1 MDQTFADILKS
12 CSSGNTVPP
21 PGVKVEAVIPPLV
34 AASTGRTV
42 SVSADNTPANT
53 SAIIER
59 FKSVGSKMMATANM
73 SVEQEVMR
81 ICNLPI
87 IKDPT
92 PEEIELVTNH
102 YVYDKSAPF
111 HRGLFPEQ
119 VKAMMEYHDHG
130 NILCPIKVGGGKA
143 LVSILVANDA
153 YTQFGKR
160 KILLMNPSNLVNQL
174 RDTEL
179 PMYRRHIS
187 INVPFYWLSKES
199 KHKRMMLAQSNRA
212 GVYVV
217 SYALLSR
224 GEGAELMDAIKPD
237 LIIGDEI
244 HRIAS
249 ARTSARNRRFK
260 EIVKR
265 YSPDL
270 VCLSGTL
277 TKKSPKD
284 YHFIAVNT
292 LQENSFTPRPSMV
305 SEAWAEII
313 DSNASGIEEYNTN
326 NMPQPG
332 PIMKLVKW
340 ARKHFPEEQ
349 FEDNLAGFRKAY
361 KFRMKTCP
369 GVIASDGEGAVPLRI
384 SNIKLTKQETE
395 GRPGWDKLQEIVSTL
410 VNDYVAPNGDEIDHA
425 MHIWRWRYE
434 LEGFGF
440 YNNLFWPDPAKVA
453 QHKGIS
459 LESAE
464 DILDR
469 SIHHHEL
476 KQEYHKVLRQWIKYY
491 ARTGMDTPMLV
502 GGEMYKNGA
511 ANVGSELY
519 DAWKAVRDAEFE
531 GILERERAVVRV
543 CDFRVNKVVEWAK
556 AWHKKRPKKAAIIWF
571 KNKGVG
577 AWLRDAFIEA
587 DLPVAYCPRGDKG
600 RMLIDDRSQGHRFA
614 IASSS
619 FREGRNLQFH
629 HDTEVFAQWFREA
642 DWVEQAMGRIDRT
655 GQEAD
660 QARYFTMINSEFDKM
675 LMASTLNDA
684 TYAHQTGSSQK
695 LLYADWDER
704 PAIVPSA
711 TLLEWSGGKHAPQML
726 DAESQKMLNEK
737 FKGE

>member
-1 MDQTFADILKS
+1 MDQSFADILKS
-12 CSSGNTVPP
+12 CSSGNTVSS
-21 PGVKVEAVIPPLV
+21 PGVKVEVVIPPLV
-34 AASTGRTV
+34 AASTGRTI
-42 SVSADNTPANT
+42 SAENTPANT
-53 SAIIER
+53 SAILER
-59 FKSVGSKMMATANM
+59 FQSVSSKMMATANM

-92 PEEIELVTNH
+92 PEEIKLVTDH
-102 YVYDKSAPF
+102 YVFNQSAPF
-111 HRGLFPEQ
+111 NKGLFPEQ

-143 LVSILVANDA
+143 LVSVLVSNDA
-153 YTQFGKR
+153 YTLFGKR

-179 PMYRRHIS
+179 PMYRKHIS
-187 INVPFYWLSKES
+187 INVPFYWLSKEN
-199 KHKRMMLAQSNRA
+199 KHKRMLLAQSNRA

-237 LIIGDEI
+237 IIIGDEI

-260 EIVKR
+260 EIVKK

-270 VCLSGTL
+270 VSLSGTL
-277 TKKSPKD
+277 TKKSLKD
-284 YHFIAVNT
+284 YHFIAKST
-292 LQENSFTPRPSMV
+292 LQENCFMPRPTMV
-305 SEAWAEII
+305 SEAWSEII
-313 DSNASGIEEYNTN
+313 DSNASGIDEYNTN

-332 PIMKLVKW
+332 PIMRLVKW
-340 ARKHFPEEQ
+340 ARKNFPEEQ
-349 FEDNLAGFRKAY
+349 FEENLAGFRKAF

-395 GRPGWDKLQEIVSTL
+395 GRPGWDKLQELLKTL
-410 VNDYVAPNGDEIDHA
+410 LEDYVAPNGDEIDHA

-434 LEGFGF
+434 MEGFGF
-440 YNNLFWPDPAKVA
+440 YNNLFWPDPAKIS
-453 QHKGIS
+453 QHKSIS
-459 LESAE
+459 LDAAQ

-469 SIHHHEL
+469 SIEHHLL
-476 KQEYHKVLRQWIKYY
+476 KQEYHKVLRQWIKYH
-491 ARTGMDTPMLV
+491 AKTGMDTPFLL
-502 GGEMYKNGA
+502 GGEMSRNGSIV
-511 ANVGSELY
+511 VGGELY
-519 DAWKAVRDAEFE
+519 DAWCKQREAKFE

-543 CDFRVNKVVEWAK
+543 CDFRVNKIVEWAK
-556 AWHKKRPKKAAIIWF
+556 AWYKKHPNKTAIVWY

-577 AWLRDAFIEA
+577 LWLRDAFMEA
-587 DLPVAYCPRGDKG
+587 DLPVAYCPSGDRG
-600 RMLIDDRSQGHRFA
+600 RQLIDDRTQGNKFA
-614 IASSS
+614 IAAAS

-629 HDTEVFAQWFREA
+629 HDTEFFAQWFRES
-642 DWVEQAMGRIDRT
+642 DWIEQAMGRIDRA
-655 GQEAD
+655 GQESD
-660 QARYFTMINSEFDKM
+660 QARYFTCINSQFDKM
-675 LMASTLNDA
+675 LLASTLNDA

-704 PAIVPSA
+704 PQIVPSA
-711 TLLEWSGGKHAPQML
+711 TLMEWSGGKFAPQML
-726 DAESQKMLNEK
+726 DVESQKMLIEK
-737 FKGE
+737 FHGE